1 MKAISFLML
10 TSLLFL
16 GFMCEG
22 SSPVVGSDQ
31 DVQIN
36 SLAFTVTSTSLSGQI
51 MYASGTVRNYGSTK
65 VSSPWYVEGQFYAD
79 STYALKLGG
88 DNTQINVPLE
98 PGQSTL
104 WNLSFTLPQGSAQN
118 YPAFKVRD
126 LRGIYRK

>member
-1 MKAISFLML
+1 MKAISLLML

-36 SLAFTVTSTSLSGQI
+36 SLAFAITSTSLSGQT

-88 DNTQINVPLE
+88 DNTQINVPLD
-98 PGQSTL
+98 PGQSTI

>member
-1 MKAISFLML
+1 MKAISLLML

-88 DNTQINVPLE
+88 DNTQINVPLD
-98 PGQSTL
+98 PGQSTI